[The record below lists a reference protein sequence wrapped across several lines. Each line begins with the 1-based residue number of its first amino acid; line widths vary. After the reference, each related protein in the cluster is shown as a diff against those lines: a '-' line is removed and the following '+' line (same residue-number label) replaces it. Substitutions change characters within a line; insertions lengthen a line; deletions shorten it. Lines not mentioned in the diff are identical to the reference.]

1 MGPQMAT
8 DPISIQQLR
17 NASEDAKDLERFVND
32 DAAALISTRLG
43 GLKPNY
49 AKLLADRNADF
60 QQFLLKS
67 GYEELGE
74 YGPGLNIVRRN
85 QVFRKGGEFYRAAA
99 SLGLPYTTTGV
110 WAAESS
116 KFVAVGDA
124 VLRQELATVVGGE
137 GGSDKVSH
145 LTVGGAT
152 TSVGDALR
160 AIDTSVTASQ
170 LQSLDT
176 FSVDMHFGILRGL
189 GWNIAETPYVE
200 NVTAATVAV
209 AAGARAI
216 PVSNAAGFVAPQ
228 LIVYRGADTF
238 YYTAVIDSIAGN
250 TLNLRGPTEVAI
262 SQGGVVANAY
272 RDDAHPNQYGAKAI
286 ADGTLRGLNYAE
298 SIVAVQRNYQEFTKY
313 GAGTVA
319 GDSSFD
325 YANPG
330 AQDVANRAAKITA
343 PGSSDG
349 AFSPPI
355 SLPAGTY
362 RVSVPVRIVGTAQ
375 LLLQETTKEGQQLVV
390 ASASESGNN
399 WIKLFSLIVS
409 IRPGSSLSLFVL
421 NGGTTAASF
430 SVGRISYFRID
441 GRSPSFDRGTIVLFG
456 DSWINGGYITERLR
470 ERLPNARIIQS
481 GQGGDTMEIL
491 LSRFAAD
498 VAPHRPDWVFV
509 MAGTNDAYQMYS
521 AKKLET
527 DALVL
532 KSRIKGIGAR
542 SVFWN
547 SSVCNKDYSGGDR
560 LTGSRQYAIQIDYC
574 DQVSS
579 VDWQGAQQR
588 TCIISVVPG
597 RTIGVGETVVLGVVP
612 KPVTKSVRLRSSIGS
627 SAGMTISLGYGPT
640 MDTTTLTGSVSWDSA
655 AAANDRIAIKT
666 DEFPAFAILTAR
678 NDAGGAV
685 NLSLV
690 ADIAYYID

>member
-1 MGPQMAT
+1 MGAPMSIE
-8 DPISIQQLR
+8 PISLLQLR
-17 NASEDAKDLERFVND
+17 NASEDAQDLQRYIND
-32 DAAALISTRLG
+32 DVPALVQTRIG
-43 GLKPNY
+43 GLKPNW
-49 AKLLADRNADF
+49 AKVISDANASF
-60 QQFLLKS
+60 QQFLLNS
-67 GYEELGE
+67 GYEELGD
-74 YGPGLNIVRRN
+74 YGPGLNIARRN
-85 QVFRKGGEFYRAAA
+85 QIFRKDGEFYRAAA
-99 SLGLPYTTTGV
+99 SLNLPYTTTGV
-110 WAAESS
+110 WLDESS

-124 VLRQELATVVGGE
+124 ALRQELASVTNG
-137 GGSDKVSH
+137 GGSDMISH
-145 LTVGGAT
+145 LTEGGVAST
-152 TSVGDALR
+152 VGDALR

-189 GWNIAETPYVE
+189 GWNAAETPYTE
-200 NVTAATVAV
+200 TVTATTAVV
-209 AAGARAI
+209 AAGARSI

-228 LIVYRGADTF
+228 LIAYRGADTL
-238 YYTAVIDSIAGN
+238 YYTAVIDSISGSI
-250 TLNLRGPTEVAI
+250 LNLRGPIEVAI
-262 SQGGVVANAY
+262 SQGGLVANAY

-313 GAGTVA
+313 GSGTVG
-319 GDSSFD
+319 GDTSFD
-325 YANPG
+325 YTNPG
-330 AQDVANRAAKITA
+330 AQGVANRAAMITA
-343 PGSSDG
+343 PGASDG

-362 RVSVPVRIVGTAQ
+362 RVSVPVRIVGTAH

-390 ASASESGNN
+390 ATASESGNN

-430 SVGRISYFRID
+430 SVGRVSYFRID

-470 ERLPNARIIQS
+470 ERLPNAKIIQS

-509 MAGTNDAYQMYS
+509 MAGTNDVYQTYT
-521 AKKLET
+521 AKKYET

-542 SVFWN
+542 SLFWN
-547 SSVCNKDYSGGDR
+547 CSVCYKDYSGGDR
-560 LTGSRQYAIQIDYC
+560 LTGSRQLAIQVDYG
-574 DQVSS
+574 DQAPS

-588 TCIISVVPG
+588 TCTISVIPA
-597 RTIGVGETVVLGVVP
+597 IAIPAGETVVLGVIP

-627 SAGMTISLGYGPT
+627 TAGVVISLGYGTT
-640 MDTTTLTGSVSWDSA
+640 MDSTALTGVVWWDSG
-655 AAANDRIAIKT
+655 AAANDRIAVKA

-678 NDAGGAV
+678 NDSGGAV